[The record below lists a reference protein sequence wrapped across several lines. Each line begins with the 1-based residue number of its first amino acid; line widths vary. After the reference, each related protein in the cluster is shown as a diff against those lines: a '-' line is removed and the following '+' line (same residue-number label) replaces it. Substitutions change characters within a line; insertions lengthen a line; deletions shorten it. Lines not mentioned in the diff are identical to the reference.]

1 MKKAV
6 NSQRPVNLDLRTI
19 KLPVTAYTSIL
30 HRISGVIL
38 FVSLAIML
46 YALDKSLSSEEGF
59 GQVKACLTSPLA
71 KLVIWGILS
80 ALLYHLVAG
89 VRHLI
94 MDMGIGAESES
105 KEELD
110 RFCDAMIRIRE
121 EIRAVENG
129 SLDKDD
135 NPLKNAPHTAA
146 EIVGEWSHPYSREQA
161 VYPVA
166 SLIEAKYWPPVGRVD
181 NVFGDRNL
189 VCACPSIESY
199 QDA

>member
-46 YALDKSLSSEEGF
+46 YALDKSLEEGF

-94 MDMGIGAESES
+94 MDMGIGETLEGGKLGS
-105 KEELD
+105 K
-110 RFCDAMIRIRE
+110 
-121 EIRAVENG
+121 
-129 SLDKDD
+129 
-135 NPLKNAPHTAA
+135 
-146 EIVGEWSHPYSREQA
+146 IVIAIS
-161 VYPVA
+161 VVM
-166 SLIEAKYWPPVGRVD
+166 
-181 NVFGDRNL
+181 L
-189 VCACPSIESY
+189 VLAGVWIW
-199 QDA
+199 